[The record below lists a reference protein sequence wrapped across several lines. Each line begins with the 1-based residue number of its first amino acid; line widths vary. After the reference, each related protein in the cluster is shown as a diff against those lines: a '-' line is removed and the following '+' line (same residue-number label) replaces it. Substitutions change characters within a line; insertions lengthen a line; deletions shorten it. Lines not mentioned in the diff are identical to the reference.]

1 MRHASNRRAPGNS
14 KVHHRNLARAV
25 HHDVLRFKV
34 AVYYGLRVRC
44 FQPAAHLL
52 NDLRSPPGFE
62 LAVRAENALQIPAVD
77 EVHRDELNAIELC
90 QIVNADYILVS
101 NLPGENQFL
110 LEAAQ
115 DFRILG
121 QARTDDLQRD
131 DAIQLQV
138 AGLINRAHSALAD
151 PPHDLVSIREH
162 SADFER
168 FARLRRG
175 GIRARMR
182 RPTLAAGSSDGF
194 IQSGSGRCTGRD
206 SARDWRSNAW
216 GADR

>member
-1 MRHASNRRAPGNS
+1 HILWRAYQGPGVRHAPRCGAPGNS
-14 KVHHRNLARAV
+14 EVHHRNFAGAV
-25 HHDVLRFKV
+25 HHDVLRFEI
-34 AVYYGLRVRC
+34 AVDHGLGVRG
-44 FQPAAHLL
+44 FQSAADLL
-52 NDLRSPPGFE
+52 DDLRSLPGFE
-62 LAVRAENALQIPAVD
+62 LAVRAERAFQVPAVD
-77 EVHRDELNAIELC
+77 EVHRNELDAIELC

-121 QARTDDLQRD
+121 QARPDDLQRY

-162 SADFER
+162 SSDFESFR
-168 FARLRRG
+168 RLHRG
-175 GIRARMR
+175 GI
-182 RPTLAAGSSDGF
+182 
-194 IQSGSGRCTGRD
+194 
-206 SARDWRSNAW
+206 
-216 GADR
+216 